1 MILRNKEGVEST
13 LFASIC
19 CNQTFPSRHQVSA
32 DFGSFGE
39 KSPGENKSRWPQKG
53 TPLNKDNNSKSIDL
67 RSNKSVKN
75 AASAQE
81 MKVCPRKR
89 SSRGEDWN
97 ISGNIFNWRHY
108 LRNSTLIYNPHLQ
121 YDCNSSPGV
130 FKTLLNNSKARRNFR
145 YANLFLTVIS
155 SYAAK
160 YFPIYFSKIF
170 FQDFRHVWFWKVWW
184 SLIMCVSV

>member
-1 MILRNKEGVEST
+1 MT
-13 LFASIC
+13 
-19 CNQTFPSRHQVSA
+19 
-32 DFGSFGE
+32 D
-39 KSPGENKSRWPQKG
+39 KG

-89 SSRGEDWN
+89 SSREEDWN

-160 YFPIYFSKIF
+160 YFWYTFLKFSFRISGMCGFERCDDHWSCVCLCNSLAIMATFKESSDSLAF
-170 FQDFRHVWFWKVWW
+170 WDFGILCQTKPDFLM
-184 SLIMCVSV
+184 SIGCGGL